1 MLPIDTE
8 SYDYRFNKT
17 LNEDVQLKPN
27 TYHKYD
33 IQIENGDYVNVTGKE
48 SLYNA
53 IIIAILTRYNEI
65 KNNLYE
71 EFGCRAHD
79 LIKANKSEMTRY
91 KIEIFVEETLE
102 NMRRISEINYL
113 EIKES
118 ETHLYNVNF
127 SVTSIN
133 DELIKGEVTL

>member
-48 SLYNA
+48 SLHNA

-91 KIEIFVEETLE
+91 KIEVFVEETLE